1 MNAANE
7 VAVAAF
13 LAEQGS
19 YLGIAECVEAVMDA
33 HEREGVQKVESL
45 EQLQALDAW
54 ARETAWK
61 SVR

>member
-1 MNAANE
+1 M
-7 VAVAAF
+7 AAF
-13 LAEQGS
+13 FAEQGS

-54 ARETAWK
+54 ARETARK

>member
-1 MNAANE
+1 
-7 VAVAAF
+7 
-13 LAEQGS
+13 
-19 YLGIAECVEAVMDA
+19 MDA

-54 ARETAWK
+54 AREAARK

>member
-1 MNAANE
+1 
-7 VAVAAF
+7 
-13 LAEQGS
+13 
-19 YLGIAECVEAVMDA
+19 MDA

-54 ARETAWK
+54 ARETARK